1 MKLAENSQI
10 AAGFVPVDMS
20 AAANNGDWINMR
32 DWNHLTVIVYK
43 SAGTAGDDPTITLK
57 QATDNAGTGAKA
69 LNFTELWQKQGTLTA
84 SAQGTFTKK
93 TQSAANTYVDTD
105 SAENQG
111 IYVLEIDGD
120 MLDVDGNFTHVQ
132 VSIADV
138 GINAQ
143 LGCALYILTQPRFAQ
158 ATPPS
163 AL

>member
-1 MKLAENSQI
+1 MKLVEKAQI
-10 AAGFVPVDMS
+10 ASGFVPIDMS
-20 AAANNGDWINMR
+20 AAANNGDWMNMR
-32 DWNHLTVIVYK
+32 DWNHLTVIVFK

-69 LNFTELWQKQGTLTA
+69 LNFTEIWQKQGTLTA
-84 SAQGTFTKK
+84 VGQFTKK

-111 IYVLEIDGD
+111 IYVLEIDAD
-120 MLDVDGNFTHVQ
+120 MLDVDGGFNHVQ

-138 GINAQ
+138 GANAQ
-143 LGCALYILTQPRFAQ
+143 LGCALYILSEPRFAQ